1 MKPSWKAFWL
11 TMKRVE
17 YEGLAKWKR
26 EAEGVVWAEGRGD
39 I

>member
-1 MKPSWKAFWL
+1 
-11 TMKRVE
+11 MKRVE

>member
-1 MKPSWKAFWL
+1 
-11 TMKRVE
+11 MKRVE

-26 EAEGVVWAEGRGD
+26 ESEGVVWAEGRGG